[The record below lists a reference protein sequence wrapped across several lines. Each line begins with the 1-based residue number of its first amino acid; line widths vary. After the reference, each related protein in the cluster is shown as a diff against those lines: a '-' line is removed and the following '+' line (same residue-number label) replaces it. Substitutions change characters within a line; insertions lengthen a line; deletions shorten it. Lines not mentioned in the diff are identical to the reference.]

1 MNSGPSDGN
10 ESAPLLNTRFRDVRK
25 EREQERKIRN
35 LTIIASVLGLLVLFE
50 FITGLYLDTEGYTLA
65 KELPYPVPAKFAPV
79 CNLENVEAEHSIS
92 ILSGEQNFQV
102 IQVLLDEGVAG
113 DISIS
118 INDDDD
124 ATDIFVV
131 HSQKFSHKSIK
142 PHLDTVT
149 LYNFMTPNPVYSLS
163 YMLNY
168 TQDERR
174 DFLYDRQRC
183 ASVDIRI
190 VLPQF
195 YPFDRLE
202 LQTLYR
208 GDININMENREVNLI
223 NAKTA
228 KGNINIKQTGA
239 ADMVLNAPGG
249 AIDASISTFN
259 KLVTYSA
266 EDTVIDMVDWPFL
279 LDMRSVSEKSITVKY
294 PYKGHFTLS
303 STTRPVLTGNL
314 DVPLTFT
321 KKNMNTL
328 EGFIGVDWLNRD
340 VMPRMFLTGHDT
352 KLVLKD
358 PLPDDELVL
367 QQKKLEQRGIAYT
380 HARGIFNDKQPV
392 VLRPK
397 KVEK

>member
-1 MNSGPSDGN
+1 MNSSPNDGN
-10 ESAPLLNTRFRDVRK
+10 ESAPLLNPRFRDLRK
-25 EREQERKIRN
+25 EREQDRKIRN

-50 FITGLYLDTEGYTLA
+50 FITGLYLDNEGYSLA
-65 KELPYPVPAKFAPV
+65 KGLPYPVPARVAPV
-79 CNLENVEAEHSIS
+79 CNLEQVEVEHSIS
-92 ILSGEQNFQV
+92 ILPGEGNFQV

-113 DISIS
+113 DINIS
-118 INDDDD
+118 INDDED
-124 ATDIFVV
+124 ATDIYIV
-131 HSQKFSHKSIK
+131 HSRRFSHKSIQ
-142 PHLDTVT
+142 PHLDAVN
-149 LYNFMTPNPVYSLS
+149 LVNFGAPNPVYSLS

-174 DFLYDRQRC
+174 DFLYDRHRC

-190 VLPQF
+190 VFPQF

-223 NAKTA
+223 KAKTVR
-228 KGNINIKQTGA
+228 GNINIKHTGA
-239 ADMVLNAPGG
+239 ADMVLEAPGG

-259 KLVTYSA
+259 KLETYSA
-266 EDTVIDMVDWPFL
+266 ENTVIDMIDWPFL
-279 LDMRSVSEKSITVKY
+279 LDMRSVSEKSIIVKY

-321 KKNMNTL
+321 KKNKNML
-328 EGFIGVDWLNRD
+328 EGFIGVDWMNQD
-340 VMPRMFLTGHDT
+340 VMPRMFLTAHDT

-358 PLPDDELVL
+358 PLLDDELVL
-367 QQKKLEQRGIAYT
+367 QQKRLEQRGIAYT
-380 HARGIFNDKQPV
+380 HARGVFNNKLPV

>member
-10 ESAPLLNTRFRDVRK
+10 ESAPLLNPRFRDLRK
-25 EREQERKIRN
+25 EREQDRKIRN
-35 LTIIASVLGLLVLFE
+35 LTIVASVLGLLVLFE
-50 FITGLYLDTEGYTLA
+50 FISGLYLDIEGYSLA
-65 KELPYPVPAKFAPV
+65 KGLPYPVPTKIPPI
-79 CNLENVEAEHSIS
+79 CNLEQVEPEHSIS
-92 ILSGEQNFQV
+92 ILSGDKNFQV

-113 DISIS
+113 DINIS
-118 INDDDD
+118 INDDED
-124 ATDIFVV
+124 ATDIYVV
-131 HSQKFSHKSIK
+131 QSRKFSHESIQ

-149 LYNFMTPNPVYSLS
+149 LYNFGSFNPVYSLS

-174 DFLYDRQRC
+174 DFLYDRHRC

-190 VLPQF
+190 VFPQY

-208 GDININMENREVNLI
+208 GDININMEDREVNLI
-223 NAKTA
+223 KAKTV
-228 KGNINIKQTGA
+228 KGNINIKQTSA
-239 ADMVLNAPGG
+239 ADMLLEAPGG
-249 AIDASISTFN
+249 AIDASISSFN
-259 KLVTYSA
+259 KLETYSA
-266 EDTVIDMVDWPFL
+266 ENTVIDMVDWPFL

-303 STTRPVLTGNL
+303 STTRPELTGNL

-321 KKNMNTL
+321 KKNKNTL
-328 EGFIGVDWLNRD
+328 EGFIGVDWMNQD

-358 PLPDDELVL
+358 PLPEDELVL
-367 QQKKLEQRGIAYT
+367 QHKRLEQRGIAYT
-380 HARGIFNDKQPV
+380 HARGVFNDKEPV

>member
-10 ESAPLLNTRFRDVRK
+10 ESAPLLNPHFRDVRK
-25 EREQERKIRN
+25 ERAQDRK
-35 LTIIASVLGLLVLFE
+35 TSVLGLLVLLE
-50 FITGLYLDTEGYTLA
+50 FITGLYLDNEGYSLA
-65 KELPYPVPAKFAPV
+65 KGLPYPVPAKVAPV
-79 CNLENVEAEHSIS
+79 CNLEQVEAEHSIS
-92 ILSGEQNFQV
+92 ILRGEENFQV

-113 DISIS
+113 DISVS
-118 INDDDD
+118 INDDEDT
-124 ATDIFVV
+124 TDIYVIQT
-131 HSQKFSHKSIK
+131 QKFSHKSIQ

-149 LYNFMTPNPVYSLS
+149 LYNFGASNPVYSLS

-168 TQDERR
+168 TQDERS
-174 DFLYDRQRC
+174 DFLYDRHRC

-190 VLPQF
+190 VFPQ
-195 YPFDRLE
+195 YIPFDRLE

-208 GDININMENREVNLI
+208 GDININMEDREVNLI
-223 NAKTA
+223 KAKTVN
-228 KGNINIKQTGA
+228 GNINIKQTGA
-239 ADMVLNAPGG
+239 ADMVLEALGG

-259 KLVTYSA
+259 KLETYSA
-266 EDTVIDMVDWPFL
+266 ESTVIDMMDWPFL

-303 STTRPVLTGNL
+303 STTRPELTGNL

-321 KKNMNTL
+321 KKNKNML
-328 EGFIGVDWLNRD
+328 EGFIGVDWMNQD

-367 QQKKLEQRGIAYT
+367 QQKRLEQRGIAYT
-380 HARGIFNDKQPV
+380 HARGVLNNKQPV

>member
-1 MNSGPSDGN
+1 MNRSPSDGN
-10 ESAPLLNTRFRDVRK
+10 ESAPLLNPRFRDLRK
-25 EREQERKIRN
+25 EREQDRK
-35 LTIIASVLGLLVLFE
+35 TSVLGLLVLFE
-50 FITGLYLDTEGYTLA
+50 FITGLYLDNEGYSLA
-65 KELPYPVPAKFAPV
+65 KGLPYPVPARVAPV
-79 CNLENVEAEHSIS
+79 CNLEQVEAEHSIS
-92 ILSGEQNFQV
+92 IIPGEDNFQV

-113 DISIS
+113 DINIS
-118 INDDDD
+118 INDDEDE
-124 ATDIFVV
+124 TDIYVV
-131 HSQKFSHKSIK
+131 HTRKFSHKSIQ
-142 PHLDTVT
+142 PHLDAVN
-149 LYNFMTPNPVYSLS
+149 LVNFGAPNPVYSLS

-174 DFLYDRQRC
+174 DFLYDRHRC

-190 VLPQF
+190 VFPQF

-223 NAKTA
+223 KAKTVR
-228 KGNINIKQTGA
+228 GNINIKHTGA
-239 ADMVLNAPGG
+239 ADMVLEAPGG

-259 KLVTYSA
+259 KLETYSA
-266 EDTVIDMVDWPFL
+266 ENTVIDMIDWPFL
-279 LDMRSVSEKSITVKY
+279 LDMRSVSEKSIIVKY

-321 KKNMNTL
+321 KKNKNML
-328 EGFIGVDWLNRD
+328 EGFIGVDWMNQD
-340 VMPRMFLTGHDT
+340 VMPRMFLTAHDT

-358 PLPDDELVL
+358 PLLDDELVL
-367 QQKKLEQRGIAYT
+367 QQKRLEQRGIAYT
-380 HARGIFNDKQPV
+380 HARGVFNNKLPV